1 MDALPIFLYTT
12 VSFLLVQME
21 SEGTRLI
28 ERVAACLPCYSCGT
42 GRNWQLWPGDFD
54 EDAQPI
60 LTAPTPALAEC
71 LIPPSM
77 ADPFKQQHRAMHADA
92 TWASSNSTLMQV
104 YIDICLSQKKRLSRL
119 CDPSCIHEMQDTIK
133 VSSCLSLV
141 ELSGSASPLAFM
153 EQMGL
158 CWPLKA
164 VRDEVDM

>member
-1 MDALPIFLYTT
+1 MLSLYSRILLQALF
-12 VSFLLVQME
+12 SVQME
-21 SEGTRLI
+21 SEGARLI

-92 TWASSNSTLMQV
+92 TWASSNSNLMQV
-104 YIDICLSQKKRLSRL
+104 YIDIRLLQKNRPSRLSN
-119 CDPSCIHEMQDTIK
+119 PSCIQEMQDAAK
-133 VSSCLSLV
+133 GSACLSLV
-141 ELSGSASPLAFM
+141 QLSGSASSLVFM

-158 CWPLKA
+158 C
-164 VRDEVDM
+164 